1 MTCFMSC
8 RAVLTVAEGVDPLGV
23 MGLAWP
29 QELPKPRG
37 VDWGVPLGV
46 GPLDP
51 PLPLSGLHNNNTI
64 HMFSHQRAIEA
75 IVPCVIHCQ
84 CSNCHCTHG
93 PHLCKSRWG
102 EDGEAKHSRHSRH
115 SR

>member
-8 RAVLTVAEGVDPLGV
+8 WAVLTAEGVELLGV

-64 HMFSHQRAIEA
+64 YI
-75 IVPCVIHCQ
+75 
-84 CSNCHCTHG
+84 
-93 PHLCKSRWG
+93 L
-102 EDGEAKHSRHSRH
+102 
-115 SR
+115 

>member
-1 MTCFMSC
+1 MGNKGKFYNSTDRLEGHGRVMTCFMSC
-8 RAVLTVAEGVDPLGV
+8 WAVLTAKGAEFLGV

-51 PLPLSGLHNNNTI
+51 PLPLSGLHNDNTI
-64 HMFSHQRAIEA
+64 Y
-75 IVPCVIHCQ
+75 
-84 CSNCHCTHG
+84 N
-93 PHLCKSRWG
+93 L
-102 EDGEAKHSRHSRH
+102 
-115 SR
+115 